1 MARLGDSFVTWI
13 ADNADESLAVEV
25 IDAEH
30 VSITGSHATGQ
41 LNYYSFADMPEIVEM
56 SVTEDQTSESLFFL
70 HFELEDLSRAQELY
84 REMESVILN
93 CGERTTTRVLLC
105 CTTGM
110 TTTLFAS
117 KLQEAAD
124 TLSLDYTFE
133 AMALADAKATDV
145 RFDAV
150 MLAPQVGFQRRE
162 VKRSFPDCVVFEIP
176 AKVFGAYDAAG
187 ALRMLMGL
195 LGDDAL
201 ATPDPTDLRLAREM
215 KNDQVVLLISVIR
228 KPKFT
233 LISWRVYDRFTLV
246 ASGKVHKCHVNVN
259 DLVDVLATL
268 PYKNIEISDID
279 AVGIALPG
287 AVDYGNVRFVTNVDE
302 VVNVEKVLG
311 ERFGVRVF
319 VDNNANAAAVGCYVT
334 TDKYDSVVLHTQQT
348 GYLVGGEGTV
358 ANGHLLRG
366 RRGMA
371 GELGSLDRRLF
382 LQGGL
387 HLPELGNNADP
398 TFEDAEIRSDIVW
411 EASRM
416 LPILGTTLIANI
428 CVTAPD
434 AIYVAYDLIDDM
446 DALRRELEKTLDP
459 STIPD
464 LIHIDDYHERI
475 FVGEM
480 ALVLQRL
487 NTTVA

>member
-1 MARLGDSFVTWI
+1 
-13 ADNADESLAVEV
+13 
-25 IDAEH
+25 
-30 VSITGSHATGQ
+30 
-41 LNYYSFADMPEIVEM
+41 
-56 SVTEDQTSESLFFL
+56 
-70 HFELEDLSRAQELY
+70 
-84 REMESVILN
+84 
-93 CGERTTTRVLLC
+93 
-105 CTTGM
+105 
-110 TTTLFAS
+110 
-117 KLQEAAD
+117 
-124 TLSLDYTFE
+124 
-133 AMALADAKATDV
+133 
-145 RFDAV
+145 

-162 VKRSFPDCVVFEIP
+162 VKRAFPDCVVFEIP

-187 ALRMLMGL
+187 ALRMLLGL
-195 LGDDAL
+195 LGDDTL
-201 ATPDPTDLRLAREM
+201 ATPDPTDLRLAREV
-215 KNDQVVLLISVIR
+215 KNDQVLLLVSVIR

-319 VDNNANAAAVGCYVT
+319 VDNNANAAAVGCYMT

-387 HLPELGNNADP
+387 HLPELGDNADP
-398 TFEDAEIRSDIVW
+398 TFEDAEIRSEIVW

-416 LPILGTTLIANI
+416 LPILATTLIANI

-446 DALRRELEKTLDP
+446 DALREELAKTLDMDP
-459 STIPD
+459 AYLDRELGVGFSGGEKKKVEMLQLLLLEPKLAILDETDSGLDVDALSVVSRGMELYQKSCDGTLLVITHNTRILERLDVDRVHIMVKGRIVAQGPANLIAEIDADGFERYESD
-464 LIHIDDYHERI
+464 LESDLE
-475 FVGEM
+475 
-480 ALVLQRL
+480 
-487 NTTVA
+487 NVAENVSEKRSPAR

>member
-1 MARLGDSFVTWI
+1 M
-13 ADNADESLAVEV
+13 
-25 IDAEH
+25 
-30 VSITGSHATGQ
+30 
-41 LNYYSFADMPEIVEM
+41 
-56 SVTEDQTSESLFFL
+56 
-70 HFELEDLSRAQELY
+70 
-84 REMESVILN
+84 
-93 CGERTTTRVLLC
+93 
-105 CTTGM
+105 
-110 TTTLFAS
+110 
-117 KLQEAAD
+117 
-124 TLSLDYTFE
+124 
-133 AMALADAKATDV
+133 
-145 RFDAV
+145 
-150 MLAPQVGFQRRE
+150 
-162 VKRSFPDCVVFEIP
+162 
-176 AKVFGAYDAAG
+176 
-187 ALRMLMGL
+187 
-195 LGDDAL
+195 
-201 ATPDPTDLRLAREM
+201 
-215 KNDQVVLLISVIR
+215 
-228 KPKFT
+228 
-233 LISWRVYDRFTLV
+233 
-246 ASGKVHKCHVNVN
+246 
-259 DLVDVLATL
+259 
-268 PYKNIEISDID
+268 
-279 AVGIALPG
+279 
-287 AVDYGNVRFVTNVDE
+287 
-302 VVNVEKVLG
+302 
-311 ERFGVRVF
+311 
-319 VDNNANAAAVGCYVT
+319 DNNANAAAVGCYVT

-416 LPILGTTLIANI
+416 LPILATTLIANI

>member
-1 MARLGDSFVTWI
+1 
-13 ADNADESLAVEV
+13 
-25 IDAEH
+25 
-30 VSITGSHATGQ
+30 
-41 LNYYSFADMPEIVEM
+41 
-56 SVTEDQTSESLFFL
+56 
-70 HFELEDLSRAQELY
+70 
-84 REMESVILN
+84 
-93 CGERTTTRVLLC
+93 
-105 CTTGM
+105 
-110 TTTLFAS
+110 
-117 KLQEAAD
+117 
-124 TLSLDYTFE
+124 
-133 AMALADAKATDV
+133 MALADAKATDT

-162 VKRSFPDCVVFEIP
+162 VKRAFPDCVVFEIP

-187 ALRMLMGL
+187 ALRMLLGL
-195 LGDDAL
+195 LGDDTL
-201 ATPDPTDLRLAREM
+201 ATPDPTDLRLAREV
-215 KNDQVVLLISVIR
+215 KNDQVLLLVSVIR

-246 ASGKVHKCHVNVN
+246 ASGKVHKCHVTVD

-268 PYKNIEISDID
+268 PYKNVEISDID

-287 AVDYGNVRFVTNVDE
+287 AADYGNVRFAPDMDT

-371 GELGSLDRRLF
+371 GELGALDRRLF

-387 HLPELGNNADP
+387 HLPELGENGDA

-416 LPILGTTLIANI
+416 LPILATTLIANI

-446 DALRRELEKTLDP
+446 DALREELAKTLDP

-464 LIHIDDYHERI
+464 LIHIDD
-475 FVGEM
+475 VGWF
-480 ALVLQRL
+480 LRRFSGTYRSLKRSK
-487 NTTVA
+487 NCR